1 MRQGAAPS
9 GLLVLEDGTVFE
21 GEAVS
26 AGTRF
31 GEVVFNTSMTG
42 YQEVLTDPS
51 YRGQI
56 VVMTQ
61 PHIGNYGTSQD
72 VAESARPWVEGFIAR
87 QFTARPSS
95 HGSGEGLVQYL
106 RREAVPALHGID
118 TRALVRRLRE
128 RGALRGVVT
137 SERSDAAALTAELA
151 DFPLMAG
158 RALVDEVTTAAAY
171 EVPAGGDW
179 DGDSSG
185 AAGPAGG
192 GPGGDDAAGPDAAA
206 SAGRRCHLAV
216 YDFGVKSNILRSL
229 ARRGARLSVL
239 PARTPAGDCLALGVD
254 GVVLSNGPGDPEPL
268 AGIVETVRELL
279 ASGTPLLGICLGHQL
294 LGLALGGETFK
305 LKFGHHGGNQPVREV
320 ATGKV
325 AITSQNHGFAVRPE
339 SLPPSCAVTQLN
351 LNDGTVEGFDVA
363 GRPVFSVQYHPEA
376 APGPHDSVGLFDRFL
391 RTVAAR
397 TSDGTVRAHLE
408 AAAAPPAPGA

>member
-1 MRQGAAPS
+1 MRHGAARS

-95 HGSGEGLVQYL
+95 HDSGEGLVQYL
-106 RREAVPALHGID
+106 RRAEVPALHGID

-151 DFPLMAG
+151 DFPLMTG

-171 EVPAGGDW
+171 EVPAAGAGD
-179 DGDSSG
+179 G
-185 AAGPAGG
+185 AAGA
-192 GPGGDDAAGPDAAA
+192 
-206 SAGRRCHLAV
+206 HLAV

-229 ARRGARLSVL
+229 ARRGARLTVL
-239 PARTPAGDCLALGVD
+239 PARTSASDCLALGVD

-268 AGIVETVRELL
+268 VGIIDTVRELL

-320 ATGKV
+320 ATGQV

-391 RTVAAR
+391 RAVAGRSPAATAR
-397 TSDGTVRAHLE
+397 PRHAF
-408 AAAAPPAPGA
+408 AAAPPAPGP

>member
-1 MRQGAAPS
+1 MRPGAAAS

-61 PHIGNYGTSQD
+61 PHIGNYGTSQE

-106 RREAVPALHGID
+106 RRAAVPALHGID

-151 DFPLMAG
+151 DFPLMTG

-171 EVPAGGDW
+171 EVPAAGAGD
-179 DGDSSG
+179 G
-185 AAGPAGG
+185 AAH
-192 GPGGDDAAGPDAAA
+192 DALDPHDPHDPHDLIVA
-206 SAGRRCHLAV
+206 AGRRHPHLAV

-229 ARRGARLSVL
+229 ARRGARLTVL
-239 PARTPAGDCLALGVD
+239 PARTPASDCLALGVD

-268 AGIVETVRELL
+268 VGIVEAVRELL

-325 AITSQNHGFAVRPE
+325 AITSQNHGFAVRPD

-351 LNDGTVEGFDVA
+351 LNDGTVEGFDVT

-376 APGPHDSVGLFDRFL
+376 APGPHDSVALFDRFL
-391 RTVAAR
+391 RAVAGR
-397 TSDGTVRAHLE
+397 SP
-408 AAAAPPAPGA
+408 AAAARPGHAFAVAPPALGS

>member
-1 MRQGAAPS
+1 MRRADLAAS

-21 GEAVS
+21 GEAVA

-72 VAESARPWVEGFIAR
+72 TAESARPWVEGFIAR

-95 HGSGEGLVQYL
+95 HESGEGLVQYL
-106 RREAVPALHGID
+106 RRAAVPALHGID

-151 DFPLMAG
+151 DFPLMTG

-171 EVPAGGDW
+171 EVPA
-179 DGDSSG
+179 
-185 AAGPAGG
+185 AEPA
-192 GPGGDDAAGPDAAA
+192 DAAA
-206 SAGRRCHLAV
+206 HDADDPYDPGVALGRRHPHLAV
-216 YDFGVKSNILRSL
+216 YDFGVKTNILRSL
-229 ARRGARLSVL
+229 ARRGARLTVL
-239 PARTPAGDCLALGVD
+239 PARTAASECLALGVD

-268 AGIVETVRELL
+268 GGIIEAVRELL

-320 ATGKV
+320 ATGQV

-339 SLPPSCAVTQLN
+339 SLPASCAVTQLN

-391 RTVAAR
+391 RAVAGRSPAAAAR
-397 TSDGTVRAHLE
+397 PGHAF
-408 AAAAPPAPGA
+408 AAAPPALGS